1 MEKEINMFAMDKG
14 GWAPWVELMDISLK
28 IRVNPECFT
37 KKQWGRHFRKGK
49 MRIHDN
55 DNLL

>member
-28 IRVNPECFT
+28 IRVNPECY
-37 KKQWGRHFRKGK
+37 QGRGNPGSDVDSEIGLFF
-49 MRIHDN
+49 
-55 DNLL
+55 